1 MLDQSLFRSGRI
13 PGRAAAFATALVAG
27 AAACV
32 PSAAQEP
39 GAAGMVDADPVVLGT
54 IENRLNEAGICTPLT
69 FDLRVVSALVGVP
82 VPSFIPID
90 TNLRWDQSQHRM
102 IRFAS
107 TPEAVRLDFELG
119 CQPSSNGAVLEFI
132 GVKPETLRMADAVAC
147 TGVRAGDGSLAT
159 LVCRADG
166 RVGRFLSTTVI
177 GLSEKVGRLLPM
189 HLAVPVSEVVA
200 PFGPTRPSS
209 EQASPSSEAGDP
221 PSADT
226 PVKEAPVEEAPAAD
240 PDAAAPAG
248 DAGAAAPR

>member
-1 MLDQSLFRSGRI
+1 
-13 PGRAAAFATALVAG
+13 
-27 AAACV
+27 
-32 PSAAQEP
+32 
-39 GAAGMVDADPVVLGT
+39 MVDADPIVLGN
-54 IENRLNEAGICTPLT
+54 IESRLNEAGICTPLT

-90 TNLRWDQSQHRM
+90 TNLRWDQSQHRVT
-102 IRFAS
+102 RFAS

-119 CQPSSNGAVLEFI
+119 CQPSSNGSVLEFI
-132 GVKPETLRMADAVAC
+132 GVKPETLRLADTVAC
-147 TGVRAGDGSLAT
+147 TGERAGDGSLAA

-177 GLSEKVGRLLPM
+177 GVSEKVGRLLPM

-221 PSADT
+221 PSADR
-226 PVKEAPVEEAPAAD
+226 PLEDAPAAD
-240 PDAAAPAG
+240 PEAASAG
-248 DAGAAAPR
+248 DAGAASPR